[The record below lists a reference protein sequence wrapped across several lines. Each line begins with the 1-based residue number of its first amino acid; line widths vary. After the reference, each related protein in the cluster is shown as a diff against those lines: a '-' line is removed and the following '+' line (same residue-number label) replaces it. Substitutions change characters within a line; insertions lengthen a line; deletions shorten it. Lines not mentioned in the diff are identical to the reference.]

1 MVSCL
6 AAASYVMI
14 ADIYEESGTIDPE
27 TMEYERS
34 YVLKKKDVKC
44 YVFPYL
50 DGGIRGAGTT
60 ERYTERYANDE
71 FLRIKTSE
79 ELRKDWR
86 VANIRNRQGKL
97 IYQEQLTGDP
107 TVYNV
112 QGSAPIVNP
121 LTGGVDEW
129 LSTMERAEIQA

>member
-1 MVSCL
+1 
-6 AAASYVMI
+6 MI